1 MTPTCRL
8 PAPDGP
14 DDLTFACDYTT
25 AVALARGEVNAQAAL
40 MDGRLRLRGDVERV
54 AEMREAL
61 VALGDVLGRVRA
73 ATAF

>member
-1 MTPTCRL
+1 VVP
-8 PAPDGP
+8 PDGP
-14 DDLTFACDYTT
+14 DDLTFVCDYPA
-25 AVALARGEVNAQAAL
+25 AVALARGETNAQAAL

-73 ATAF
+73 VTAF